1 MRILHNYHLQ
11 HAINNLVVCILHKQ
25 NKTKKKTTTNKG
37 RVKLHKVFI
46 SWEIM
51 ALYLFSSVTKNKKL
65 CREEKV
71 PRSLPSHCNS
81 RDMFSP
87 SLCLCNCT
95 SLSDASQH
103 IWYIDK
109 FPLSVFSSWLVPGNV
124 QERGGGRHRRQ
135 AQSRS
140 CFPDGLYH
148 VDRLVKYISY
158 HIKPAQGHDSSLGRK
173 LRVSQRLLE
182 NKLTR
187 CRAFLLR
194 VRKLLQSQQSRCIV
208 CFFFHPR
215 LQKHQERVD
224 IVDLW
229 VIKRSFKRD
238 LFYFKPHLAS
248 GEISTEK
255 KLLWLSLQYIYD
267 T

>member
-11 HAINNLVVCILHKQ
+11 RAINNLVVCVLHKQ
-25 NKTKKKTTTNKG
+25 NRKKQQI
-37 RVKLHKVFI
+37 KLLKVFI

-124 QERGGGRHRRQ
+124 QEKGGGRRRRQ

-187 CRAFLLR
+187 CRAFLLQ
-194 VRKLLQSQQSRCIV
+194 VRKLQPSQQSRCIG
-208 CFFFHPR
+208 CFHPR

-229 VIKRSFKRD
+229 VIKRSFKHD

-255 KLLWLSLQYIYD
+255 KLLWLP
-267 T
+267 